1 MPNPKIERAR
11 MICKSRL
18 SAAEARVFAVLRLI
32 AVIVYM

>member
-1 MPNPKIERAR
+1 